1 MKNHAAVKSE
11 NGNQLGDSNN
21 ISINRKH
28 FYWIIPSILLLVLIV
43 LLSFFLLRLKTNK
56 PTQTSNTE
64 KQKQIPPQG
73 EIKENIIDK
82 EEKGML
88 EYFIS
93 DYLPLYPK
101 FQSEVKPEFIKR
113 IFPLALKKISD
124 NQKRGWLVEVEKE
137 SKIVTHYLLTPV
149 LEKELVDSM
158 SCVSQDENPPIELEK
173 VETVGNEGGLGRD
186 LQEKSGYLILSGTK
200 NSCYG
205 GADSGFVS
213 VYNMRTGEKIKL
225 QGDFTVPGTIW
236 KGVSKTGNALGI
248 IRGVYGVNQPTIVV
262 EYGLFKG
269 AVNKVEEVG
278 IIAYFDLQTGRLR
291 QLIKFE

>member
-1 MKNHAAVKSE
+1 
-11 NGNQLGDSNN
+11 
-21 ISINRKH
+21 
-28 FYWIIPSILLLVLIV
+28 
-43 LLSFFLLRLKTNK
+43 
-56 PTQTSNTE
+56 
-64 KQKQIPPQG
+64 
-73 EIKENIIDK
+73 
-82 EEKGML
+82 ML

-93 DYLPLYPK
+93 DYLPQYPK
-101 FQSEVKPEFIKR
+101 FQAEVKPESIKR
-113 IFPLALKKISD
+113 VFPLTLKKISE
-124 NQKRGWLVEVEKE
+124 NQGRGWLVEVEKD
-137 SKIVTHYLLTPV
+137 SKIISHYLLTPI
-149 LEKELVDSM
+149 LEKELADSM

-213 VYNMRTGEKIKL
+213 VYNLRTGEKIKL

-248 IRGVYGVNQPTIVV
+248 IRGVYGINQPTIVV

-269 AVNKVEEVG
+269 AANKVEEVG
-278 IIAYFDLQTGRLR
+278 IIAYFDLQTGRLK